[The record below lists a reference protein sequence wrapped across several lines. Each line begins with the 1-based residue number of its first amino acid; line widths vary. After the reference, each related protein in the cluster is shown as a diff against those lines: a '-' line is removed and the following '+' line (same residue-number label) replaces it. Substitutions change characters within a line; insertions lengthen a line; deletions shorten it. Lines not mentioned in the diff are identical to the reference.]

1 MALLHAMKHAQ
12 SIDEAA
18 LDAYLCPAVGEE
30 AIHRALVPLARAYL
44 RDPDLL
50 RRYNYGRGHWD
61 QPVSDADRRRVQ
73 QARLWLE
80 RVSPQGIPP
89 SRVAEL
95 AQKMPPRGASQGAP
109 AFCVVVG

>member
-73 QARLWLE
+73 QARLWLP
-80 RVSPQGIPP
+80 RLPHTAFPPSPLPQLTQPIPP
-89 SRVAEL
+89 VRPYTPS
-95 AQKMPPRGASQGAP
+95 SS
-109 AFCVVVG
+109 FF